1 MNSQQ
6 FPSQQILFRPEAF
19 WFGEPEAPLMG
30 WYHPAH
36 QREAAGSRQCG
47 VVLCAPFGHEYMV
60 AYRSYKHLAERLA
73 RAGFDVL
80 FFDYRNTGDAGD
92 QAGNRI
98 EQWQA
103 DIRTACQT
111 LREIAQVDKIALFG
125 LRLGALLA
133 ASVLQEC
140 DASALIGLAPVISGR
155 AYSREL
161 RVLRTMGATTPVEET
176 DSARQVSED
185 ELTGY
190 VFDAEMRAS
199 LAKLDMLN
207 MPAPACPVLLI
218 ARDDVSG
225 QEGKLNTQWQE
236 AGSNITLSSTPGYA
250 AMMPGDAYES
260 VVPDEIWSEILA
272 WLSPAFPISDKE
284 ASVGSSRETSKI
296 LHVGTT
302 QIQEKL
308 VQFDGYTGV
317 LSQPEHPIL
326 PHLPAVILCN
336 IGANHRVGTHRLYVR
351 FARALAQA
359 GFPVLRFDKAGIGY
373 SKATPQDTENDV
385 YADGGVSDIQNA
397 MYFMENSVYC
407 EGFVVAGLCSGA
419 YFAYLSAIKDARVRG
434 MVLMNQLVFEWHAG
448 DTITARKQESIK
460 STHFYVKAVR
470 NLHTWKR
477 LFKGDIRLRQIIRK
491 LSERVGKRLRTISQ
505 ALIGKL
511 IKDHHFLGKVA
522 RQFRQ
527 LDARGVEVML
537 IMDAGDASVDLMT
550 ENLGRHGV
558 LLGDSERIRL
568 SIFKGADHTFTPL
581 WAQQYVSDLLVS
593 HLQARFLPAS
603 ATKAE

>member
-1 MNSQQ
+1 
-6 FPSQQILFRPEAF
+6 
-19 WFGEPEAPLMG
+19 
-30 WYHPAH
+30 
-36 QREAAGSRQCG
+36 
-47 VVLCAPFGHEYMV
+47 
-60 AYRSYKHLAERLA
+60 
-73 RAGFDVL
+73 
-80 FFDYRNTGDAGD
+80 
-92 QAGNRI
+92 
-98 EQWQA
+98 
-103 DIRTACQT
+103 
-111 LREIAQVDKIALFG
+111 
-125 LRLGALLA
+125 
-133 ASVLQEC
+133 
-140 DASALIGLAPVISGR
+140 
-155 AYSREL
+155 
-161 RVLRTMGATTPVEET
+161 
-176 DSARQVSED
+176 
-185 ELTGY
+185 
-190 VFDAEMRAS
+190 
-199 LAKLDMLN
+199 
-207 MPAPACPVLLI
+207 
-218 ARDDVSG
+218 
-225 QEGKLNTQWQE
+225 
-236 AGSNITLSSTPGYA
+236 
-250 AMMPGDAYES
+250 
-260 VVPDEIWSEILA
+260 
-272 WLSPAFPISDKE
+272 
-284 ASVGSSRETSKI
+284 
-296 LHVGTT
+296 
-302 QIQEKL
+302 
-308 VQFDGYTGV
+308 
-317 LSQPEHPIL
+317 
-326 PHLPAVILCN
+326 
-336 IGANHRVGTHRLYVR
+336 VR

-419 YFAYLSAIKDARVRG
+419 YFAYLSAIKDTRVRG
-434 MVLMNQLVFEWHAG
+434 VVLMNQLVFEWHAG

-593 HLQARFLPAS
+593 HLQVRFLPAS

>member
-1 MNSQQ
+1 LNSQQ
-6 FPSQQILFRPEAF
+6 FPSQQILCRPEAF
-19 WFGEPEAPLMG
+19 WFGDPEAPLMG

-36 QREAAGSRQCG
+36 QREAGGSRKCG

-60 AYRSYKHLAERLA
+60 AYRSYRHLAERLA

-80 FFDYRNTGDAGD
+80 FFDYRNTGDAAD

-98 EQWQA
+98 LQWQQ
-103 DIRTACQT
+103 DICTASQT
-111 LREIAQVDKIALFG
+111 LRDIAQVSQIALFG

-133 ASVLQEC
+133 ASVTQDC
-140 DASALIGLAPVISGR
+140 KASAFIGLAPVISGR

-161 RVLRTMGATTPVEET
+161 RVLRTMGATSSATET
-176 DSARQVSED
+176 DSTRQVSED

-190 VFDAEMRAS
+190 IFDADMRAS
-199 LAKLDMLN
+199 LGKLDMMN
-207 MPAPACPVLLI
+207 MTVPACPVLLI
-218 ARDDVSG
+218 ARDDVSA
-225 QEGKLNTQWQE
+225 QEEKLCAHWQD
-236 AGSNITLSSTPGYA
+236 AGVPVTLSSTPGYA

-260 VVPDEIWSEILA
+260 VLPDEILHEIVS
-272 WLSPAFPISDKE
+272 WLSPAFPIGSKTVMPSVPKE
-284 ASVGSSRETSKI
+284 TRKI
-296 LHVGTT
+296 LNTGQV
-302 QIQEKL
+302 QIEEKL
-308 VQFDGYTGV
+308 VFFSGYSGV
-317 LSQPEHPIL
+317 LTLPVQAIT
-326 PHLPAVILCN
+326 PHLPAVLLCN

-373 SKATPQDTENDV
+373 SKPTPQDRENDV
-385 YADGGVSDIQNA
+385 YADSGVDDIQHA
-397 MYFMENSVYC
+397 MHFMENSVYC

-419 YFAYLSAIKDARVRG
+419 YFAYLSALKDVRVRG
-434 MVLMNQLVFEWHAG
+434 VVLMNQLVFEWHEG

-477 LFKGDIRLRQIIRK
+477 LFKGEIKLRQIMRK
-491 LSERVGKRLRTISQ
+491 LSARVAKRLSNISQ

-511 IKDHHFLGKVA
+511 VQNHHFLGKVA

-527 LDARGVEVML
+527 LDARGVEIML

-550 ENLGRHGV
+550 ENLGRHGA